1 MRKPSFVSGALAAGA
16 LMVSSLSAFAQTMAL
31 PDLEIIGAPQPG
43 GMGFQPAATELA
55 RDLQWLDGMVM
66 FIITITT
73 CDSILN

>member
-43 GMGFQPAATELA
+43 GMGFQPAAT
-55 RDLQWLDGMVM
+55 
-66 FIITITT
+66 
-73 CDSILN
+73 